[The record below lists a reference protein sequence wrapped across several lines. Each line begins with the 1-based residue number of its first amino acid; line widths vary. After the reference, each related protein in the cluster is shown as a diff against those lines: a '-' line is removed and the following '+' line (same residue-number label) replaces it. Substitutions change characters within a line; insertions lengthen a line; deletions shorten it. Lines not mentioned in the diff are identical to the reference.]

1 MKATPRISSFTLI
14 VAFLCAALAGMAFI
28 PLLPV
33 KLSPSR
39 TLPKLNIRFTMPGN
53 SARIIEMEAT
63 SRLEAM
69 LARIK
74 GIKEITSV
82 SGNGWGTITL
92 ELDKHADPD
101 AARFEAS
108 TIIRQ
113 TWPRLPGELTYP
125 VLEMSRPD
133 DKEER
138 PFMAYTL
145 NAPASPAFI
154 QRFAEEQIK
163 PRLASLPGIYRID
176 ISGATPMEW
185 QLEYDS
191 RQLSLLGIT
200 VDDLRQA
207 LLQYEQKEFLGLA
220 NRASAESEAGAG
232 KSPLSPAGGPEAS
245 LRPGRDK
252 LSPSSL
258 GPERPTGG
266 ATGFAEARGS
276 DGLAEATGSDDFAE
290 AIGSDS
296 SVEASGSDDFA
307 KAPSSDR
314 HVARPSNREKGPTP
328 LSRGLVGAESSLPV
342 TPSSKSPASSGEW
355 VRLALVSDPGTDGL
369 DVSRI
374 TVKNQ
379 NGTLIRLDQ
388 LLRVTRQEEEPQSYY
403 RINGLNSIYLSIRAE
418 ETANQLRLAGQVK
431 GAMQHIRSLL
441 PAGYEI
447 HTSYDATEF
456 IREELNKIYVR
467 TGLTVLILLLF
478 VLLITRNLRY
488 LLLIVVSLGVNLC
501 IAVIFFYLLRL
512 EMQLYSLAGVT
523 ISLSLVIDN
532 TIVMTDHIRNRH
544 DRKAFLAI
552 LTATLTTIG
561 ALVII
566 FFLDEKIRLNL
577 QDFAAV
583 VIVNLGVSLAVALW
597 LVPALIEKMG
607 LENKRPRSRRSGDEA
622 NACGMFS
629 PARTAFP
636 IRRLA
641 GGKSVLPHEPLLRS
655 GDLSGGDPSFRTNLS
670 SDPAT
675 CRGGIRPSVS
685 RSAFRSVR
693 RLTRRFPVYFS
704 RYYEGQIRFLGRWKK
719 TACLLL
725 VLAFGLPVF
734 LLPEKIDLPE
744 KNAKDAQAAGDRSAR
759 LYGARRA
766 NRSVSAF
773 REKRQAL
780 DSLFIVAYN
789 RLAANDTYK
798 ETVKP
803 ILDKALGGTLRLF
816 VQKVYEGS
824 YFTRNDETVLSVGAT
839 LPNGSTLSQM
849 NHLIGRM
856 ETFLST
862 CSGIRQ
868 FQTQIYNARQA
879 GIYIYFTRE
888 SERSGYPYTLKSQ
901 IVGKALEL
909 GGGSWNVWGLQD
921 QGFSND
927 VRENAGSFRIE
938 MYGYNYDELYEW
950 AERLKARLLTYRR
963 IKEVSVDSEFSW
975 WKDDYREFYF
985 RLAKARLAQE
995 GLRPEAVFATLAPAF
1010 GKNLYSGNV
1019 VVEGETE
1026 KLKLSS
1032 RQAREYDI
1040 WSMQYMPWQTAAG
1053 RTWKLSDVAS
1063 VEKGQVPQEVAKI
1076 NQQYRLCLQYE
1087 YIGAN
1092 TQGVKIQKRVLD
1104 EFNRLLPMG
1113 YTAKASAYDWS
1124 WAQQGN
1130 SHYSLLLLIIA
1141 IIFFTTSILFNSLR
1155 QPLAVIFV
1163 IPISYIGVFLTFYG
1177 FKLNFDQGGFASFVL
1192 LCGITVNASIYIL
1205 NEYNRLRDRFPR
1217 LSPRRAY
1224 LKAWNAKITPI
1235 FLTVISTILGFI
1247 PFMLGPDKEA
1257 FWFPL
1262 AAGTIGGLAMSIAGI
1277 FIYLPLFTVPKA
1289 SG

>member
-1 MKATPRISSFTLI
+1 MSRSLRISSFTLI
-14 VAFLCAALAGMAFI
+14 VAFLCVALAGVAFL

-39 TLPKLNIRFTMPGN
+39 TLPKLNIRFNMPGN
-53 SARIIEMEAT
+53 SARIVEMEAT

-74 GIKEITSV
+74 GIKEIASS

-92 ELDKHADPD
+92 ELDKHTDPD
-101 AARFEAS
+101 MARFEAS

-113 TWPRLPGELTYP
+113 TWPQLPGELTYP

-138 PFMAYTL
+138 PFMIYTL
-145 NAPASPAFI
+145 NAPSSPAFI

-163 PRLASLPGIYRID
+163 PRLASLRGIYRID

-200 VDDLRQA
+200 VEDIQKT
-207 LLQYEQKEFLGLA
+207 LLEYEQKEFLGLA
-220 NRASAESEAGAG
+220 N
-232 KSPLSPAGGPEAS
+232 L
-245 LRPGRDK
+245 
-252 LSPSSL
+252 
-258 GPERPTGG
+258 T
-266 ATGFAEARGS
+266 FAEPEG
-276 DGLAEATGSDDFAE
+276 GE
-290 AIGSDS
+290 DS
-296 SVEASGSDDFA
+296 A
-307 KAPSSDR
+307 
-314 HVARPSNREKGPTP
+314 
-328 LSRGLVGAESSLPV
+328 
-342 TPSSKSPASSGEW
+342 GEW
-355 VRLALVSDPGTDGL
+355 VRLALVPEPGGQGL

-379 NGTLIRLDQ
+379 DGTLIRLDQ

-403 RINGLNSIYLSIRAE
+403 RINGLNSIYLSICAE
-418 ETANQLRLAGQVK
+418 ETANQLQLAGEVK
-431 GAMQHIRSLL
+431 KEMGHIHSLL
-441 PAGYEI
+441 PPGYAI

-456 IREELNKIYVR
+456 IREELNKIYIR
-467 TGLTVLILLLF
+467 TGLTVFILLLF
-478 VLLITRNLRY
+478 VLLIARNIRY
-488 LLLIVVSLGVNLC
+488 LFLIIISLSVNLC
-501 IAVIFFYLLRL
+501 IAVIFFYLLGL
-512 EMQLYSLAGVT
+512 EMQLYSLAGIT

-583 VIVNLGVSLAVALW
+583 VIINLAVSLAIALW

-607 LENKRPRSRRSGDEA
+607 LEYKRSFPGFRSSSGNRSVG
-622 NACGMFS
+622 
-629 PARTAFP
+629 R
-636 IRRLA
+636 
-641 GGKSVLPHEPLLRS
+641 SV
-655 GDLSGGDPSFRTNLS
+655 FY
-670 SDPAT
+670 
-675 CRGGIRPSVS
+675 SVS
-685 RSAFRSVR
+685 RF
-693 RLTRRFPVYFS
+693 THRFPVYFS
-704 RYYEGQIRFLGRWKK
+704 WYYDAQIRFLCRWKK
-719 TACLLL
+719 IACLLL
-725 VLAFGLPVF
+725 LLAFGLPVF
-734 LLPEKIDLPE
+734 LLPEKIDPPKKNE
-744 KNAKDAQAAGDRSAR
+744 KDTNRAETSRTS
-759 LYGARRA
+759 LYGHRTHRA
-766 NRSVSAF
+766 ESGFQRTGRV
-773 REKRQAL
+773 L
-780 DSLFIVAYN
+780 DSVFIVTYN

-803 ILDKALGGTLRLF
+803 VLDKALGGTLRLF
-816 VQKVYEGS
+816 VQKVYQGS

-839 LPNGSTLSQM
+839 LPNGATLSQM
-849 NHLIGRM
+849 NHLISRM

-862 CSGIRQ
+862 CPGIRQ

-888 SERSGYPYTLKSQ
+888 SERSGYPYALKSQ
-901 IVGKALEL
+901 IIGKALEL

-921 QGFSND
+921 QGFNND
-927 VRENAGSFRIE
+927 VRENAGSFHIE

-950 AERLKARLLTYRR
+950 AEKLKAKLLTYRR
-963 IKEVSVDSEFSW
+963 IKEVFINSEFSW
-975 WKDDYREFYF
+975 WKEDYQEFYF
-985 RLAKARLAQE
+985 RLAKNRLAQE
-995 GLRPEAVFATLAPAF
+995 DLRPEDLFDSLAPVF
-1010 GKNLYSGNV
+1010 GKNLYSGTIV
-1019 VVEGETE
+1019 TGGETE
-1026 KLKLSS
+1026 KLKLTS
-1032 RQAREYDI
+1032 RQSREYDI
-1040 WSMQYMPWQTAAG
+1040 WSMQYQPWQTAAG
-1053 RTWKLSDVAS
+1053 QTYKLADVAS
-1063 VEKGQVPQEVAKI
+1063 VEKDQVPQQVAKI

-1092 TQGVKIQKRVLD
+1092 TQGTKIQERVLK

-1113 YTAKASAYDWS
+1113 YTAKASTYDWS
-1124 WAQQGN
+1124 WTQQDSGQ
-1130 SHYSLLLLIIA
+1130 YALLLLIIA

-1163 IPISYIGVFLTFYG
+1163 IPIAYIGVFLTFYV

-1205 NEYNRLRDRFPR
+1205 NEYNRLRERFPR
-1217 LSPRRAY
+1217 LSFRRAY

-1235 FLTVISTILGFI
+1235 FLTVISTMLGFI

-1262 AAGTIGGLAMSIAGI
+1262 AAGTIGGLIMSIAGI
-1277 FIYLPLFTVPKA
+1277 FFYLPVFTVKRMPRSKGRP
-1289 SG
+1289 SSKEK